1 MLDEDDKSDKNINF
15 WNSDYDGD
23 SEDLFHYE
31 FKNISQGNSTK
42 LQPLPALPS
51 PPPKLTCTSSSTP
64 QRIWE

>member
-31 FKNISQGNSTK
+31 FKNISQGNST
-42 LQPLPALPS
+42 
-51 PPPKLTCTSSSTP
+51 
-64 QRIWE
+64 